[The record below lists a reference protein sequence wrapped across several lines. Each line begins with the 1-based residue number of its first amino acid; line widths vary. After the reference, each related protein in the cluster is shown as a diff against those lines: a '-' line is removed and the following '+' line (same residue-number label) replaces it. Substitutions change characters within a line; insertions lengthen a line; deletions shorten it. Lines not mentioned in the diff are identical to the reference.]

1 MQQAIFLPFP
11 HFKLPLK
18 LPIVSIVEF
27 DRTVSIKLEWFKTS
41 LKETHKLLIVQKRET
56 QYTVQYL
63 FIEY

>member
-41 LKETHKLLIVQKRET
+41 LKETHKLLIVQKRIF
-56 QYTVQYL
+56 V
-63 FIEY
+63 